1 MVKKMNYS
9 RIKTLNIFTVL
20 CYAED
25 GLRECI
31 YKKKMITYILNF
43 KDHGKRD
50 IFFES
55 EVILFLNELPDI
67 VINDLLNYVN
77 INENKELSKW
87 MYSDNIYNDEYFLNY
102 QKNKQE
108 TDKRLKQYL
117 LK

>member
-77 INENKELSKW
+77 INDFSCLITNNLVLLFLVNNFCSLGDLCIFFF
-87 MYSDNIYNDEYFLNY
+87 SDW
-102 QKNKQE
+102 
-108 TDKRLKQYL
+108 
-117 LK
+117 